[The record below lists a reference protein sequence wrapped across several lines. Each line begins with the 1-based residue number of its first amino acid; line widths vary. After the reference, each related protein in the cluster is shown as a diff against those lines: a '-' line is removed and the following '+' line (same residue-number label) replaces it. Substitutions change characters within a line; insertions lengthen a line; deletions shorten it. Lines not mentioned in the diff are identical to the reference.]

1 MKEFLANN
9 WYYVLAAVLLV
20 ASFTSTIIIASK
32 KKGANIF
39 DTVKEAILENLPYWI
54 MLSESLAGGET
65 KKANVLSLG
74 VALAS
79 KMLGHNLTSEE
90 NDYFVAFISE
100 HLEKVLTTPQ
110 KKLDAPK
117 KAVSGKYRAN

>member
-1 MKEFLANN
+1 MKEFLMAN
-9 WYYVLAAVLLV
+9 WYWIAAIILMFVSV
-20 ASFTSTIIIASK
+20 FSTVFIAVK

-39 DTVKEAILENLPYWI
+39 DSVKEAILENLPYWI
-54 MLSESLAGGET
+54 MLSESLAGGEN

-74 VALAS
+74 IALAS
-79 KMLGHNLTSEE
+79 KLLGHNLTSDE

-100 HLEKVLTTPQ
+100 HLEKVLATPQ

-117 KAVSGKYRAN
+117 KVDLGKYRAK

>member
-1 MKEFLANN
+1 MKEFLVNN
-9 WYYVLAAVLLV
+9 WYYVLAAALLV
-20 ASFTSTIIIASK
+20 AGFVASLIINAK

-39 DTVKEAILENLPYWI
+39 DTVKMSILENLPYWI
-54 MLSESLAGGET
+54 MLSESLAGGEN

-74 VALAS
+74 IALAS
-79 KMLGHNLTSEE
+79 KMLGHNLSAEE

-100 HLEKVLTTPQ
+100 QLEKVLTTPQ

-117 KAVSGKYRAN
+117 KADLGKYRAK